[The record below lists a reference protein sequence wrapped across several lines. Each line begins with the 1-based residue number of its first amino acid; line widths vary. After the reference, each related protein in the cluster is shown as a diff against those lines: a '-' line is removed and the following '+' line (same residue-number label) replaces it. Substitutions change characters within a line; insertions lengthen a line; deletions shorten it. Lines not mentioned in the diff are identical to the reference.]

1 VGSLES
7 LAMIEL
13 SSIAR
18 GYKVV
23 DAAVKRSPIK
33 IIEANRVEPG
43 KYLFLFGGG
52 VAEVEEAF
60 VAAMDAAGAKVVDKM
75 LLPMVHE
82 AILPA
87 FSTRSGLEDVDTIG
101 VVESASI
108 SSGLVAVDRCLKDS
122 SVELCGLRVTPGLGG
137 KLIFVVHGAQHD
149 VEVAMELSRSIL
161 GGALVDAECIANP
174 HQEFIEMVLRP
185 APFSVQERS

>member
-1 VGSLES
+1 VGSFES

-23 DAAVKRSPIK
+23 DAAIKQSPIVV
-33 IIEANRVEPG
+33 IEANRVEPG

-60 VAAMDAAGAKVVDKM
+60 VTAMDVAGAKVVDKM

-87 FSTRSGLEDVDTIG
+87 FSARIGLDEADTIG

-108 SSGLVAVDRCLKDS
+108 SSGLVTIDRCLKDS
-122 SVELCGLRVTPGLGG
+122 DVQLAGLRVTPGLGG
-137 KLIFVVHGAQHD
+137 KLLYVVHGAQHD
-149 VEVAMELSRSIL
+149 VEVALELARSSL

-174 HQEFIEMVLRP
+174 HEEFIEMVLRP
-185 APFSVQERS
+185 APFSVQDRG

>member
-1 VGSLES
+1 MGSLES
-7 LAMIEL
+7 IAMIEL

-23 DAAVKRSPIK
+23 DAAIKQSPITV
-33 IIEANRVEPG
+33 IEANRVEPG

-60 VAAMDAAGAKVVDKM
+60 VAGMDAAGAKVVDKM

-87 FSTRSGLEDVDTIG
+87 FSSRSGLEDVDTIG

-108 SSGLVAVDRCLKDS
+108 SSGLVTIDRCLKDS
-122 SVELCGLRVTPGLGG
+122 GVELCGLRVTSGLGG

-174 HQEFIEMVLRP
+174 HPEFIDLVLRP
-185 APFSVQERS
+185 APFSVEDRG

>member
-1 VGSLES
+1 MGSFES

-23 DAAVKRSPIK
+23 DAAIKQSPIK
-33 IIEANRVEPG
+33 VVEANRVEPG

-60 VAAMDAAGAKVVDKM
+60 VVAMDVAGAKVIDKM

-87 FSTRSGLEDVDTIG
+87 FTSRKGLDGADTIG

-108 SSGLVAVDRCLKDS
+108 SSGLVTIDRCLKDS
-122 SVELCGLRVTPGLGG
+122 DVELSGLRVTPGLGG
-137 KLIFVVHGAQHD
+137 KLLYVVHGAQHD
-149 VEVAMELSRSIL
+149 VEVAMELARTML

-174 HQEFIEMVLRP
+174 HEEFVDIVLRP
-185 APFSVQERS
+185 TPFSVQEGV